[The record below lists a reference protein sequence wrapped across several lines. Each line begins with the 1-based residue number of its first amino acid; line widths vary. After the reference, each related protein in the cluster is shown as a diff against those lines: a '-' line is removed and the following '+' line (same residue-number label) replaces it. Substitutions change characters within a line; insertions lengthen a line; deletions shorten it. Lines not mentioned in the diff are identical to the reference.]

1 MTISIDT
8 NVIAALWN
16 PDHVSNS
23 NAVRML
29 EWTRAQGNLV
39 ISGPTYSELM
49 AGPLRD
55 EASLDMFC
63 AETGIAVDWIIEE
76 RIWRA
81 AGAAYRG
88 YAYRRKSSTGNPPRR
103 IAADFLIGAHALV
116 RGYSLLTL
124 DRKHFEAAYPTL
136 PLIAI

>member
-1 MTISIDT
+1 MTTAIDS

-16 PDHVSNS
+16 LGHASNA

-29 EWTRAQGNLV
+29 AWARAQGKLV

-55 EASLDMFC
+55 EATLDMFC
-63 AETGIAVDWIIEE
+63 NETGIAVDWILEE
-76 RIWRA
+76 KIWRA

-88 YAYRRKSSTGNPPRR
+88 FAYRRKSSGSEPPRR
-103 IAADFLIGAHALV
+103 ILADFLIGAHALV

-124 DRKHFEAAYPTL
+124 DQKHYAAAFPTL